1 MCICYFTFLKTIWL
15 YSFERKKNREGEWGG
30 ERRKKKENS
39 IIVGLTGCLRISLL
53 NSHTWVQRFDKNV
66 ISLV

>member
-1 MCICYFTFLKTIWL
+1 MHLLFYLFKKKLCRTHLK
-15 YSFERKKNREGEWGG
+15 ERKSEKGSGE
-30 ERRKKKENS
+30 EKKKENN